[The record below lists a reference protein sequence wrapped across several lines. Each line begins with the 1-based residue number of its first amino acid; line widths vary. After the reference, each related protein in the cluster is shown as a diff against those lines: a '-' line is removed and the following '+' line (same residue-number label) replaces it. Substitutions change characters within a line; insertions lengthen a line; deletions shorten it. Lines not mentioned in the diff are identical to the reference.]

1 MFTHRNTR
9 PLIAIVTPLD
19 SLAPPLWLHLKWNGQ
34 INRNASVRPF
44 LTKGVECAMYSTVRI
59 DPIYGQ
65 SAPDSLV
72 IMVPAS
78 ATDRLVIIDP
88 AIERS
93 ATECLVVGIELKRFT
108 DHHPRALP
116 QTYYITTCSQACNRD
131 IMVMVTSSSI
141 ICTRIIS
148 NG

>member
-1 MFTHRNTR
+1 
-9 PLIAIVTPLD
+9 
-19 SLAPPLWLHLKWNGQ
+19 
-34 INRNASVRPF
+34 
-44 LTKGVECAMYSTVRI
+44 MYSTVRI

-93 ATECLVVGIELKRFT
+93 ATECLVVGIELKYHRLL
-108 DHHPRALP
+108 DHMYGDRLLC
-116 QTYYITTCSQACNRD
+116 Q
-131 IMVMVTSSSI
+131 V
-141 ICTRIIS
+141 
-148 NG
+148 G